1 MVPSGGRV
9 LHINGISHAV
19 PSGGRSH
26 TLVLLIRTR
35 SHRHE
40 ARTQTEG
47 TSLTLQ
53 LPTQNPVNIILYYM
67 YDIYNNV
74 FTVECNLIKTP
85 VN

>member
-26 TLVLLIRTR
+26 TLLIRTR

-67 YDIYNNV
+67 YDIYNNLYGRMQ
-74 FTVECNLIKTP
+74 FN
-85 VN
+85 